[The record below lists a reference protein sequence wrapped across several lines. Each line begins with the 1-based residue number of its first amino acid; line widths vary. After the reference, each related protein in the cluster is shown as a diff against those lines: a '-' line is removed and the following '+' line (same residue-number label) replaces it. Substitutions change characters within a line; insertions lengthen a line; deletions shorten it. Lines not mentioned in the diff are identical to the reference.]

1 MIGMGRLTCPGS
13 SLCCSDN
20 EDVAKPTTRLR
31 VRPPIPVVD
40 LAERQNDCSSAEL
53 HDPSNSVHDIDPK
66 IDADD
71 PDSDDDELSHA
82 PSWYRF
88 RPSTVTIK
96 GTDTGLE
103 ARHRYVA
110 RVEDIWRD
118 REFHEILGREY
129 IDGEEW
135 YLVGWV
141 PTLIRGRVLHNAKAQ
156 PLISQFEA
164 SCEAQRKKRKRP
176 GYRLNGCGATDR
188 TQRERR
194 GRPRDML

>member
-66 IDADD
+66 IDAED

-88 RPSTVTIK
+88 RPSTATIE
-96 GTDTGLE
+96 GTGTILE
-103 ARHRYVA
+103 AGHRYVA
-110 RVEDIWRD
+110 LVEDVFRD
-118 REFHEILGREY
+118 REFHGVLGKEY
-129 IDGEEW
+129 IDGEVH
-135 YLVGWV
+135 YLVDWV
-141 PTLIRGRVLHNAKAQ
+141 PTLVRRHVLQKAKAQ
-156 PLISQFEA
+156 SLISRFEA
-164 SCEAQRKKRKRP
+164 SCEAQREKKRVAAH
-176 GYRLNGCGATDR
+176 GLNGPGDGKQRKRQGR
-188 TQRERR
+188 TRN
-194 GRPRDML
+194 ML